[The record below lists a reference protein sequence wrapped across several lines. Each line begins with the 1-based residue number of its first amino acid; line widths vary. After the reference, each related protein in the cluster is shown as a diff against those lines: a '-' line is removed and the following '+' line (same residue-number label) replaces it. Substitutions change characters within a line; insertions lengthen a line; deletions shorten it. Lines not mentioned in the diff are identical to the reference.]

1 MGTKDHNV
9 VHAEDIG
16 RLIAI
21 WTGIPVDRLLEGEAE
36 KLLHMEERLHNRVVG
51 QDAAITRGVGRH
63 SPRPRRTE
71 KIPTGPSEAS
81 YSLDRPGWARPSSLA
96 PSPNTFSTTSRT
108 WCVWTCPST
117 WRSTPSRGS
126 SARRA
131 GYVGYDEGGQL
142 TEAVRRRPFRVI
154 LFDEIEK
161 AHPDVFN
168 TLLQILE
175 DGRLTDGHGRTVD
188 FRNTL
193 VIMTSNLG
201 TSEAS
206 RRTAGFVTGSP
217 QGESARLHAS
227 VDEALRRT
235 FRPEFLN
242 RLDDTIVFESLTSEQ
257 VRHIVEL
264 MLRDVESRLTEH
276 DVAIALTDAAKDWLA
291 EGGLRPDIRS
301 ATTAPRHTA
310 AHREPAVQGHH
321 RRRLHLRRHSAR
333 GRERRRPTIQQDRR
347 INGQSSLTPTAP
359 APRLNIAAMCRRCIL
374 PVAVRGIVSIMY
386 TRSGTLK
393 PARCSPQ

>member
-1 MGTKDHNV
+1 M
-9 VHAEDIG
+9 
-16 RLIAI
+16 
-21 WTGIPVDRLLEGEAE
+21 
-36 KLLHMEERLHNRVVG
+36 
-51 QDAAITRGVGRH
+51 
-63 SPRPRRTE
+63 
-71 KIPTGPSEAS
+71 
-81 YSLDRPGWARPSSLA
+81 
-96 PSPNTFSTTSRT
+96 
-108 WCVWTCPST
+108 
-117 WRSTPSRGS
+117 
-126 SARRA
+126 
-131 GYVGYDEGGQL
+131 
-142 TEAVRRRPFRVI
+142 RRRPFRVI

-206 RRTAGFVTGSP
+206 RRTAGFVTGSQ

-242 RLDDTIVFESLTSEQ
+242 RLDDTIVFDSLTSEQ

-291 EGGLRPDIRS
+291 EAGFDRTYGARP
-301 ATTAPRHTA
+301 
-310 AHREPAVQGHH
+310 
-321 RRRLHLRRHSAR
+321 LRRA
-333 GRERRRPTIQQDRR
+333 IQQHVE
-347 INGQSSLTPTAP
+347 NPLS
-359 APRLNIAAMCRRCIL
+359 
-374 PVAVRGIVSIMY
+374 RGIIAGDY
-386 TRSGTLK
+386 TAGNTVRVDASEDGLLFNKTAELTDK
-393 PARCSPQ
+393 AA